1 MKYLHRIISAVV
13 CRHLAK
19 GAVRECCGSANLL
32 SSRKRRAVRGKFS
45 CKDDLWRMRKKQF
58 QFGLRGLDP
67 RIHVFIS
74 AGPVDGRVEPGQDE
88 IGKAISL
95 LWSPQDFPRTALRE
109 SGDPGTSDSNPWVP
123 AFAGTTDMRMRAPD
137 FVIGLQPRGLGSIP
151 AMDTS
156 FRRCDEEGRR
166 RPIFICYSPGFL
178 ESGGMKALSAALRL
192 LSASIRKLALT
203 TTRSPPPS
211 PWRTS

>member
-1 MKYLHRIISAVV
+1 MDRPIR
-13 CRHLAK
+13 CP
-19 GAVRECCGSANLL
+19 RE
-32 SSRKRRAVRGKFS
+32 
-45 CKDDLWRMRKKQF
+45 
-58 QFGLRGLDP
+58 
-67 RIHVFIS
+67 S
-74 AGPVDGRVEPGQDE
+74 AGLSGENFLARMTCGGCARSNFNSSCADLIRVSTSLFRPAQGVDGRVETGQDE

-166 RPIFICYSPGFL
+166 RPISICYSPGFL